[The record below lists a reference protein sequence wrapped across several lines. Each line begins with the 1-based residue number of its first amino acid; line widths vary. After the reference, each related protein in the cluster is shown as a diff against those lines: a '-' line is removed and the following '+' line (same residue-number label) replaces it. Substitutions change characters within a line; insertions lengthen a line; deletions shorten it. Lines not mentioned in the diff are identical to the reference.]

1 VKPGRLPWLLL
12 ALVGTAALAAFGSAP
27 DETVRATGMVASSE
41 RLPVIRALEPRNYG
55 PAPGSDPFATTPPA
69 GSPEPLPPG
78 QISAVPPAPSF
89 NVPLN
94 WRVLGKQLTE
104 DEGWTVFLA
113 RGEETCVVRA
123 GDTLDDTYRVEAI
136 TPPLLTLQHLK
147 NKTKRTL
154 DIGDAR
160 E

>member
-1 VKPGRLPWLLL
+1 MKPGRLPWLLL

-27 DETVRATGMVASSE
+27 DETVRVTGMIATSE
-41 RLPVIRALEPRNYG
+41 RLPVIRALESRHYG
-55 PAPGSDPFATTPPA
+55 PAPGSDPFAATPPA
-69 GSPEPLPPG
+69 GSPEPLPAG
-78 QISAVPPAPSF
+78 QISAVPPAPSS

-104 DEGWTVFLA
+104 DEGWAVFLA
-113 RGEETCVVRA
+113 RGEETCVVRT
-123 GDTLDDTYRVEAI
+123 GDTLDDTFRVVAI
-136 TPPLLTLQHLK
+136 TPPMLTLQHLK

-154 DIGDAR
+154 DIGEAR

>member
-1 VKPGRLPWLLL
+1 MKPGRLPWLLL

-27 DETVRATGMVASSE
+27 DATVRATGMVASSE
-41 RLPVIRALEPRNYG
+41 RPPVIRALESRNYG
-55 PAPGSDPFATTPPA
+55 PAPGSDPFAATPPA
-69 GSPEPLPPG
+69 GSHEPPSAG
-78 QISAVPPAPSF
+78 RISAVPPAPTF

-94 WRVLGKQLTE
+94 WRVLGKQLTD

-113 RGEETCVVRA
+113 RGDETCVVRT
-123 GDTLDDTYRVEAI
+123 GDTLDDTFRVVAI
-136 TPPLLTLQHLK
+136 SPPLLTLQHLK

-154 DIGDAR
+154 DIGEAR